1 MVVQIWRAQRRR
13 VLRAGGALI
22 LGTGARM
29 AAPTWAALP
38 GDPAEPAQ
46 PAVAASGAAAPQSE
60 PRVSAGQTLENLGVE
75 LVGVRLSASDFLI
88 DLRYRVKDVVKAQAL
103 LERKLQ
109 PVLVNEVT
117 GDRYYIPQV
126 PKVGALRQS
135 ATAKQPAQLDRVY
148 FMLFANPDRK
158 LRSGEKVTLYA
169 GDTVVKG
176 LVVQ

>member
-1 MVVQIWRAQRRR
+1 MVVLAQGISRRC
-13 VLRAGGALI
+13 VLAVSACVIGVG
-22 LGTGARM
+22 
-29 AAPTWAALP
+29 AAPIGAPARAAEPAALP
-38 GDPAEPAQ
+38 
-46 PAVAASGAAAPQSE
+46 ASGAADSSRPQPAAPT
-60 PRVSAGQTLENLGVE
+60 RVLEDLGVE

-88 DLRYRVKDVVKAQAL
+88 DLRYRVKDIAKAQSL
-103 LERKLQ
+103 LERKVQ
-109 PVLVNEVT
+109 PVLVNEAT

-126 PKVGALRQS
+126 PKIGSLRQS

-169 GDTVVKG
+169 GDSVVEG

>member
-1 MVVQIWRAQRRR
+1 MVDSTQDLRRRRR
-13 VLRAGGALI
+13 VLASAALLLAGTRFSAW
-22 LGTGARM
+22 
-29 AAPTWAALP
+29 AAP
-38 GDPAEPAQ
+38 D
-46 PAVAASGAAAPQSE
+46 AAAPAPDAAPAAAATPAPAE
-60 PRVSAGQTLENLGVE
+60 RAAAGTSVESLGVE

-109 PVLVNEVT
+109 PVLVNETT
-117 GDRYYIPQV
+117 GDRFYIPQV

-169 GDTVVKG
+169 GESVVKG